1 MNIIKNNIANSLTIA
16 RILLLP
22 LMVLFFYLEESQGS
36 VVIWLCFFTFALSA
50 ITDFFDGY
58 FARKLNQVSAL
69 GTFLDPISDKIFVST
84 MLILLVAFGRITGTW
99 VLLVMIIFAREFMV
113 SGIREYLGPKN
124 IQVPVSVLAK
134 WKTTVQMLSI
144 GFLILSDYSPY
155 AYEIGII
162 LLCTATILTL
172 ITGMSYLLIGLKHM
186 KDEPEKD
193 EQ

>member
-124 IQVPVSVLAK
+124 
-134 WKTTVQMLSI
+134 LSACQRS
-144 GFLILSDYSPY
+144 GKVENDRTDALHWFSDL
-155 AYEIGII
+155 E
-162 LLCTATILTL
+162 
-172 ITGMSYLLIGLKHM
+172 
-186 KDEPEKD
+186 
-193 EQ
+193 